1 MTSNA
6 TLLTEESVLF
16 LAAHDFNLTISLDGP
31 ANIQN
36 KNRIFAGSNRGTYET
51 VMEKLDM
58 VKEIC
63 PAFIK
68 KISFNAVIDL
78 KQDVSCTS
86 EFFMSYDLVKK

>member
-1 MTSNA
+1 MQVKKLSFNMTSNA

-68 KISFNAVIDL
+68 KISFNAVN
-78 KQDVSCTS
+78 
-86 EFFMSYDLVKK
+86 